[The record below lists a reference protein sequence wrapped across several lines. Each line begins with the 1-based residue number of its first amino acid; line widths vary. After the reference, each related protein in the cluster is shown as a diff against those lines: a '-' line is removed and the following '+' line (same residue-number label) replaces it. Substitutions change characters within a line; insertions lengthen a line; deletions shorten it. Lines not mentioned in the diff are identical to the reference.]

1 MNRYGLSAEEQDEID
16 SIFKKYIEIE
26 EVILFGSRAMNTFTT
41 ISDIDFAVKGKTV
54 SSIIGALKSD
64 FESSSII
71 YEVDVLNYHNISS
84 EALLEHIRKF
94 GKVFYRKGLVE
105 TTLGEVVTFQRGSD
119 LQKKDIAARVLS
131 SFDEKIELLREQNET
146 LETIAQT
153 IFKEWFVNLNYP
165 NATGEMVD
173 SELGKIPKGWR
184 VDNLIK
190 TYSKVVNKLLEK
202 VNVNLNQIQTLTE
215 IRDTLLPKLMSGE
228 IRVQRYDQ

>member
-1 MNRYGLSAEEQDEID
+1 MNRYGLSAEEQDDID

-64 FESSSII
+64 FDSSSII
-71 YEVDVLNYHNISS
+71 YEVDVVNYHNISS

-228 IRVQRYDQ
+228 IRV